1 MSLSLQT
8 WLTFDNIAR
17 CFEHK
22 AKVEDREDLRHDIV
36 VRLAELTSRNGN
48 QLTKP
53 AMLRVTSYV
62 VQEYW
67 HNLKRQPTM
76 LSLNYE
82 LEDVDGNSVELWQT
96 LADDKAIDL
105 EAWLDARTWLL
116 GCPRRLVQIAVKRYS
131 GKPLNYKDKMYLS
144 RWRKKELEKYQLAL
158 S

>member
-1 MSLSLQT
+1 MLD
-8 WLTFDNIAR
+8 WEKYIEIASR
-17 CFEHK
+17 FQHK
-22 AKVEDREDLRHDIV
+22 AKAEDREDLRHDII
-36 VRLAELTSRNGN
+36 VRLAQIAGQNGN

-53 AMLRVTSYV
+53 AMLRVASYV
-62 VQEYW
+62 VQSYW
-67 HNLKRQPTM
+67 RDLMRKPTV

-82 LEDVDGNSVELWQT
+82 QEDEDGNSSELWQT
-96 LADDKAIDL
+96 LADDKAIDI

-116 GCPRRLVQIAVKRYS
+116 GCPRRLVSIAVKRYS

>member
-1 MSLSLQT
+1 MLD
-8 WLTFDNIAR
+8 WEKYIEIASR
-17 CFEHK
+17 FQYKVK
-22 AKVEDREDLRHDIV
+22 AEDRKDLSQDIIL
-36 VRLAELTSRNGN
+36 RLAQMASNNG
-48 QLTKP
+48 QKPFTKP
-53 AMLRVTSYV
+53 AMLRVASYV

-67 HNLKRQPTM
+67 HNLKRQPTT

-82 LEDVDGNSVELWQT
+82 LEDEDGNSIELWQA
-96 LADDKAIDL
+96 LADDKAIDT

-116 GCPRRLVQIAVKRYS
+116 GCPRRLVSIAVKRYS